1 MARATTLDDLLPP
14 ARPTAATSRTLAAA
28 PADPLAATTTADVA
42 LAGPAGPSLTALPRL
57 AAGPAPAA
65 AALPRPP
72 RPLLVAAALL
82 AVYFLWGS
90 TYLAIRVA
98 LETIPPFTL
107 GALRFLIAGGGLYLV
122 LRLRGA
128 PAPSRREWRTASVTG
143 VLLFV
148 GGNGF
153 VVLGEQWVSSGL
165 VALVVGTMPLWAA
178 MFAGASGQR
187 SSGREWLG
195 LLLGFLGI
203 TVLSL
208 GGELHAAGAGALLV
222 MLAPVCWALGVVLG
236 RRGPL
241 PAGAMAAASQMLAG
255 GVALLGLTLLRGETL
270 LALPSGR
277 SLLALAHLVV
287 SGSLI
292 GFTAY
297 GYLLRNTRTAVANSY
312 AYVNP
317 IVAIVLGASLA
328 GEAVGPAT
336 WIAAA
341 IILSGVALLG
351 LSRPAK

>member
-1 MARATTLDDLLPP
+1 MASAT
-14 ARPTAATSRTLAAA
+14 
-28 PADPLAATTTADVA
+28 PLAAR
-42 LAGPAGPSLTALPRL
+42 P
-57 AAGPAPAA
+57 PAPRSASPTGLA
-65 AALPRPP
+65 PRP
-72 RPLLVAAALL
+72 RPLLIGAALL
-82 AVYFLWGS
+82 ALYLLWGS

-107 GALRFLIAGGGLYLV
+107 GAIRFLLAGGGLYLF

-128 PAPSRREWRTASVTG
+128 PRPGRREWWTASVTG
-143 VLLFV
+143 ILLFV

-178 MFAGASGQR
+178 LFAGASGQR

-208 GGELHAAGAGALLV
+208 GGELHAAGAGAFLILLS
-222 MLAPVCWALGVVLG
+222 PVCWALGVGLG

-241 PAGAMAAASQMLAG
+241 PAGGMAPASQMLAG
-255 GVALLGLTLLRGETL
+255 GLVLLGLALVSGESMP
-270 LALPSGR
+270 ALPSTR
-277 SLLALAHLVV
+277 SLLALVHLVV

-297 GYLLRNTRTAVANSY
+297 AFLLRHTRSAVANSY

-317 IVAIVLGASLA
+317 IVAIVLGAALA
-328 GEAVGPAT
+328 GEPVGPTT
-336 WIAAA
+336 WLAAA
-341 IILSGVALLG
+341 IILSALALLG
-351 LSRPAK
+351 LPRPAKSSPT

>member
-14 ARPTAATSRTLAAA
+14 ARPTAATSRPLAATA
-28 PADPLAATTTADVA
+28 PADPLAADVA
-42 LAGPAGPSLTALPRL
+42 LAGPADPSLTARPRL
-57 AAGPAPAA
+57 AAEVSPAA
-65 AALPRPP
+65 SALPRPP
-72 RPLLVAAALL
+72 RPLLIAAALL
-82 AVYFLWGS
+82 AVYLLWGS

-128 PAPSRREWRTASVTG
+128 PAPSRREWRTASLTG

-208 GGELHAAGAGALLV
+208 GGELNAAGAGALLV
-222 MLAPVCWALGVVLG
+222 MLSPVCWALGVVLG

-297 GYLLRNTRTAVANSY
+297 GYLLRNTRNAVANSY

>member
-1 MARATTLDDLLPP
+1 MI
-14 ARPTAATSRTLAAA
+14 
-28 PADPLAATTTADVA
+28 
-42 LAGPAGPSLTALPRL
+42 
-57 AAGPAPAA
+57 
-65 AALPRPP
+65 
-72 RPLLVAAALL
+72 VAAML

-98 LETIPPFTL
+98 LETIPPFSL
-107 GALRFLIAGGGLYLV
+107 GAMRFLIAGGGLYAV
-122 LRLRGA
+122 LRLLGV
-128 PAPSRREWRTASVTG
+128 RRPTAAEWRTSFLTG
-143 VLLFV
+143 ALLFV
-148 GGNGF
+148 AGNGF

-178 MFAGASGQR
+178 LFAGATGQR

-195 LLLGFLGI
+195 LALGFLGI

-208 GGELHAAGAGALLV
+208 GGELNAAGYGALLV
-222 MLAPVCWALGVVLG
+222 LLAPVCWALGVVIG

-255 GVALLGLTLLRGETL
+255 GVAMLGLTLLRGETL
-270 LALPSGR
+270 LAIPSGR
-277 SLLALAHLVV
+277 SLLAMAHLVI
-287 SGSLI
+287 SGSLV

-317 IVAIVLGASLA
+317 IVAIVLGSALA
-328 GEAVGPAT
+328 GEPVGPAT

-351 LSRPAK
+351 LARPAK

>member
-1 MARATTLDDLLPP
+1 MARATALPMPPVSP
-14 ARPTAATSRTLAAA
+14 AVAPLPAA
-28 PADPLAATTTADVA
+28 VA
-42 LAGPAGPSLTALPRL
+42 RPAGPTVAAQPLPRS
-57 AAGPAPAA
+57 
-65 AALPRPP
+65 RPP
-72 RPLLVAAALL
+72 LLFVAALL
-82 AVYFLWGS
+82 AVYFVWGS

-107 GALRFLIAGGGLYLV
+107 GALRFLVAGGGLYLL

-128 PAPSRREWRTASVTG
+128 PAPSAREWRGAAVTG

-178 MFAGASGQR
+178 LFAGASGQR

-195 LLLGFLGI
+195 LVLGFLGI

-208 GGELHAAGAGALLV
+208 GGDLRAAGAGALLV
-222 MLAPVCWALGVVLG
+222 LLAPVCWALGVVLA

-241 PAGAMAAASQMLAG
+241 PLGAMAAASQMLTG
-255 GVALLGLTLLRGETL
+255 GAVLLGLSLVRGEAL
-270 LALPSGR
+270 LALPSTR
-277 SLLALAHLVV
+277 SLLALVYLIVF
-287 SGSLI
+287 GSLV

-297 GYLLRNTRTAVANSY
+297 GYLLRNTRAAVANSY

-317 IVAIVLGASLA
+317 IVAIVLGAALA
-328 GEAVGPAT
+328 GEAVSPAT

-341 IILSGVALLG
+341 IILSGVAVLG
-351 LSRPAK
+351 LAGPRPR

>member
-1 MARATTLDDLLPP
+1 MARATALDALLPP
-14 ARPTAATSRTLAAA
+14 APAFAAA
-28 PADPLAATTTADVA
+28 P
-42 LAGPAGPSLTALPRL
+42 SRS
-57 AAGPAPAA
+57 
-65 AALPRPP
+65 
-72 RPLLVAAALL
+72 PLLFIAALL
-82 AVYFLWGS
+82 AVYLVWGS

-128 PAPSRREWRTASVTG
+128 PVPSPREWRSATITG

-178 MFAGASGQR
+178 LFAGASGQR

-195 LLLGFLGI
+195 LALGFLGI
-203 TVLSL
+203 SVLSL
-208 GGELHAAGAGALLV
+208 GGDLHAAGAGALLV
-222 MLAPVCWALGVVLG
+222 LLSPVCWALGVVLG
-236 RRGPL
+236 RRGRL
-241 PAGAMAAASQMLAG
+241 PAGEMAAASQMLSG
-255 GVALLGLTLLRGETL
+255 GVVLLGLSAVRGE
-270 LALPSGR
+270 ALHAVPSGR
-277 SLLALAHLVV
+277 SLFALAYLIVF
-287 SGSLI
+287 GSLV

-297 GYLLRNTRTAVANSY
+297 GYLLRNTRAAVANSY

-317 IVAIVLGASLA
+317 IVAIVLGAALA
-328 GEAVGPAT
+328 GEAVSPAT

-341 IILSGVALLG
+341 IILSGVAVLG
-351 LSRPAK
+351 LARPRQS

>member
-1 MARATTLDDLLPP
+1 MASATTLDALPP
-14 ARPTAATSRTLAAA
+14 APRSAS
-28 PADPLAATTTADVA
+28 
-42 LAGPAGPSLTALPRL
+42 PAGLAPR
-57 AAGPAPAA
+57 
-65 AALPRPP
+65 P
-72 RPLLVAAALL
+72 RPLLIGAALL
-82 AVYFLWGS
+82 AVYLLWGS

-107 GALRFLIAGGGLYLV
+107 GAVRFLIAGGGLYLF

-128 PAPSRREWRTASVTG
+128 PHPSRREWRTAGITG
-143 VLLFV
+143 ILLFV
-148 GGNGF
+148 CGNGF

-178 MFAGASGQR
+178 LFAGASGQR
-187 SSGREWLG
+187 SSAREWTG

-222 MLAPVCWALGVVLG
+222 LLAPVCWALGVVLS

-241 PAGAMAAASQMLAG
+241 PASGMAAASQMLAG
-255 GVALLGLTLLRGETL
+255 GLVLLGLCLVRGESL
-270 LALPSGR
+270 PALPSTR

-297 GYLLRNTRTAVANSY
+297 AYLLRNTRSAVANSY

-317 IVAIVLGASLA
+317 IVAIVLGAALA

-336 WIAAA
+336 WLAAA
-341 IILSGVALLG
+341 IILSAVALLG
-351 LSRPAK
+351 LARPGKSSSA

>member
-1 MARATTLDDLLPP
+1 MALDVLTPP
-14 ARPTAATSRTLAAA
+14 ASPT
-28 PADPLAATTTADVA
+28 
-42 LAGPAGPSLTALPRL
+42 GPAS
-57 AAGPAPAA
+57 APAA
-65 AALPRPP
+65 LSRPRSRPP
-72 RPLLVAAALL
+72 LLFVAALL

-107 GALRFLIAGGGLYLV
+107 GALRFLVAGGGLYLF

-128 PAPSRREWRTASVTG
+128 PVPSPREWHRATITG

-178 MFAGASGQR
+178 LFAGASGQR

-195 LLLGFLGI
+195 LALGFIGI
-203 TVLSL
+203 TVLGL
-208 GGELHAAGAGALLV
+208 GGDLHAAGAGAFLVLLS
-222 MLAPVCWALGVVLG
+222 PVCWALGVVLA

-241 PAGAMAAASQMLAG
+241 PAGGMAAASQMLTG
-255 GVALLGLTLLRGETL
+255 GIVLLGLSVMRGETL
-270 LALPSGR
+270 HAVPSGR
-277 SLLALAHLVV
+277 SLLALAHLIVF
-287 SGSLI
+287 GSLV

-297 GYLLRNTRTAVANSY
+297 GYLLRNARTAIANSY

-317 IVAIVLGASLA
+317 IVAIVLGAALA
-328 GEAVGPAT
+328 GEAVSPTT

-341 IILSGVALLG
+341 IILSGVAVLG
-351 LSRPAK
+351 LARPRPR

>member
-1 MARATTLDDLLPP
+1 MDHPRHAQP
-14 ARPTAATSRTLAAA
+14 AQAPRP
-28 PADPLAATTTADVA
+28 DW
-42 LAGPAGPSLTALPRL
+42 
-57 AAGPAPAA
+57 PAA
-65 AALPRPP
+65 AAPTPALASPALPRTRPP
-72 RPLLVAAALL
+72 LPLIAALL

-90 TYLAIRVA
+90 TYLAIRIA
-98 LETIPPFTL
+98 LETLPPFAL
-107 GALRFLIAGGGLYLV
+107 GAIRFLIAGGGLYLV

-128 PAPSRREWRTASVTG
+128 PTPSPREWRTAAITG

-178 MFAGASGQR
+178 LFAGAQR
-187 SSGREWLG
+187 SSAREWLG
-195 LLLGFLGI
+195 LALGFLGI

-222 MLAPVCWALGVVLG
+222 LLAPVCWALGVVLG

-241 PAGAMAAASQMLAG
+241 PAGGMAAASQMLAG
-255 GVALLGLTLLRGETL
+255 GVVLLGLSLIRGEAL
-270 LALPSGR
+270 LAIPSTR
-277 SLLALAHLVV
+277 SLLAVAYLIVF
-287 SGSLI
+287 GSLV

-297 GYLLRNTRTAVANSY
+297 AYLLRNARTAVANSY

-317 IVAIVLGASLA
+317 IVAIVLGAALA
-328 GEAVGPAT
+328 GETVGPTT

-341 IILSGVALLG
+341 IILSGVAVLA
-351 LSRPAK
+351 RPRKP

>member
-1 MARATTLDDLLPP
+1 MARATALDILMPP
-14 ARPTAATSRTLAAA
+14 AIPTAAASV
-28 PADPLAATTTADVA
+28 PAA
-42 LAGPAGPSLTALPRL
+42 LARRS
-57 AAGPAPAA
+57 
-65 AALPRPP
+65 RPP
-72 RPLLVAAALL
+72 LVFVAALL
-82 AVYFLWGS
+82 AVYLLWGS

-107 GALRFLIAGGGLYLV
+107 GALRFLLAGGGLYLF

-128 PAPSRREWRTASVTG
+128 PVPSPREWRAATITG

-178 MFAGASGQR
+178 LFAGASGQR

-195 LLLGFLGI
+195 LALGFLGI

-208 GGELHAAGAGALLV
+208 GGDLHAAGAGAVLV
-222 MLAPVCWALGVVLG
+222 LLAPVCWALGVVLG

-241 PAGAMAAASQMLAG
+241 PVGAMAAASQMLSG
-255 GVALLGLTLLRGETL
+255 GVVLLGLSLVRGETL
-270 LALPSGR
+270 HAVPSGR
-277 SLLALAHLVV
+277 SLFALFYLIVF
-287 SGSLI
+287 GSLV

-317 IVAIVLGASLA
+317 IVAIVLGAALA
-328 GEAVGPAT
+328 GEAVSPAT

-341 IILSGVALLG
+341 IILSGVAVLG
-351 LSRPAK
+351 LAGPRESSNK